1 MYEDLLLD
9 GHGVKFLGPA
19 PLTLNSCTCSPLST
33 GMLWAALLGGG
44 FAFLVGGL
52 AGASRFLGTHFP
64 SGMSLVKYNLFPK
77 LCPIPHAPWALFT
90 HTTSVSEFRS
100 LSSSVTRGN
109 MVVLSKCPARSARD
123 TSGSAPQHSQPHHNT
138 MSRNEKFWV
147 DQVTVP
153 HPPLGNDKG
162 WGTTRGGGGTSSKF
176 TPNTCPQHAQ
186 HTGYN
191 ACYCH
196 TSLWLCHSPP
206 LATPLPGTPAQSLV
220 HTDCH

>member
-1 MYEDLLLD
+1 MYGDLLLD
-9 GHGVKFLGPA
+9 RLGVKFLGPA

-33 GMLWAALLGGG
+33 GILGAALLGGG

-64 SGMSLVKYNLFPK
+64 SGMSVVKYNLFPK
-77 LCPIPHAPWALFT
+77 LCPIPHAPRALFT

-100 LSSSVTRGN
+100 LSSSVTGGN
-109 MVVLSKCPARSARD
+109 MVVLSSSISAKVSKMSRHECKGYKWQCP
-123 TSGSAPQHSQPHHNT
+123 TTQPHNNT

-162 WGTTRGGGGTSSKF
+162 WGTTRGGGGTRSRQVQSRTK
-176 TPNTCPQHAQ
+176 TDACP
-186 HTGYN
+186 
-191 ACYCH
+191 AC
-196 TSLWLCHSPP
+196 TRRLSAVQRTRAMGPAPPSQRRVQP
-206 LATPLPGTPAQSLV
+206 LAA
-220 HTDCH
+220 